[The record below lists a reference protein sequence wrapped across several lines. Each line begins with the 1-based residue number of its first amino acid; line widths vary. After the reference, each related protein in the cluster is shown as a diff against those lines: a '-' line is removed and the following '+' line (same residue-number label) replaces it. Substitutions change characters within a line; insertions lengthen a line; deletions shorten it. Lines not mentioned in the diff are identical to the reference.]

1 MFTTKTIVCPT
12 KNLQPTVL
20 RLGTVGC
27 IAALLTACAS
37 QPISTVSK
45 RPVYVRG
52 VPNYYIVKNGDTLSK
67 IATMYGLD
75 YRRVGALNGLDGNY
89 TIYPGQR
96 LILTTANNPTSYR
109 PTTIRTVTV
118 NQPQRPTNTAYY
130 PPRQMNTPTSS
141 LPMPSQV
148 IVPTSSLSQGWLRP
162 TSGNLLRA
170 FNQQT
175 GALGMW
181 FGAQTGA
188 AVVASQPGTVLY
200 VGSDLPEYGKLI
212 LIQHNSDYISAY
224 AHLGS
229 FAVQERQTVQAG
241 QTIGTVGTD
250 NVFNQPAMEFQIRY
264 RGTPINPASYLK

>member
-1 MFTTKTIVCPT
+1 MLTTKTIVCTT

-20 RLGTVGC
+20 RLGTVAC
-27 IAALLTACAS
+27 LAALLTACAS

-75 YRRVGALNGLDGNY
+75 YRRVGALNGLDSNY

-96 LILTTANNPTSYR
+96 LILTSSNNPTSYR
-109 PTTIRTVTV
+109 PTTIRPVTV
-118 NQPQRPTNTAYY
+118 NQPQRPANPTYY
-130 PPRQMNTPTSS
+130 PPRQVSAPTSS

-148 IVPTSSLSQGWLRP
+148 MVPASSLSQGWLRP
-162 TSGNLLRA
+162 TTGNLLRP

-175 GALGMW
+175 GTLGMW
-181 FGAQTGA
+181 FGAQAGA

-200 VGSDLPEYGKLI
+200 VGSDLPEYGKLV

-250 NVFNQPAMEFQIRY
+250 NNLNQPAIEFQIRY

>member
-1 MFTTKTIVCPT
+1 MFATYKTLCTPKLVKLSAIACT
-12 KNLQPTVL
+12 AVL
-20 RLGTVGC
+20 MS
-27 IAALLTACAS
+27 ACAS
-37 QPISTVSK
+37 QKIATVDK

-67 IATMYGLD
+67 IATTYGLD
-75 YRRVGALNGLDGNY
+75 YRRVGALNGLDSNY

-96 LILTTANNPTSYR
+96 LILTSANNPTSYR
-109 PTTIRTVTV
+109 PTTIRPVTV
-118 NQPQRPTNTAYY
+118 NQSSRPSNPTYY
-130 PPRQMNTPTSS
+130 PPRQANNSSTP
-141 LPMPSQV
+141 LPMPNQV

-162 TSGNLLRA
+162 TTGNLLRP

-175 GALGMW
+175 GTLGMW
-181 FGAQTGA
+181 FGGQAGA
-188 AVVASQPGTVLY
+188 NVVASQPGTVLY
-200 VGSDLPEYGKLI
+200 VGSDLPEYGKLV

-250 NVFNQPAMEFQIRY
+250 NNLNQPAVEFQIRY
-264 RGTPINPASYLK
+264 RGTPVNPASYLK